1 MKKIYFIR
9 HAKSSWKEPY
19 LDDFDRPLNK
29 RGKNNAPM
37 MAQRL
42 KQSAIFPDIIVSSPA
57 LRAKKTASKIA
68 KVLDYDKERIVF
80 YQELYDGG
88 VENYLH
94 VIRNIDNSNNSVFL
108 VAHNPDITDMSERFG
123 NIIIGNM
130 PTCAIVCV
138 SFDVDDFAKIK
149 ERGGKAL
156 FFDFPKSLAIPNY
169 S

>member
-9 HAKSSWKEPY
+9 HAKSSWKDPY
-19 LDDFDRPLNK
+19 LNDFDRPLNK
-29 RGKNNAPM
+29 RGKSNAPM

-42 KQSAIFPDIIVSSPA
+42 KEGSIFPDIIISSPA

-68 KVLDYDKERIVF
+68 KVLNYDEKRIVF

-88 VENYLH
+88 LENYLH

-108 VAHNPDITDMSERFG
+108 FAHNPDITDMSERFG

-130 PTCAIVCV
+130 PTCAIVGV
-138 SFDVDDFAKIK
+138 SFEVDDFAKIEEK
-149 ERGGKAL
+149 SGKAL
-156 FFDFPKSLAIPNY
+156 FFDFPKSQTPPKY
-169 S
+169 Q

>member
-29 RGKNNAPM
+29 RGKQNAPM

-42 KQSAIFPDIIVSSPA
+42 QKSSIFPDIIVSSPA

-68 KVLDYDKERIVF
+68 KVLNYDKERIVF

-138 SFDVDDFAKIK
+138 SFDVDDFAKIEEK
-149 ERGGKAL
+149 SGKAL